1 MQQRAD
7 LLHCRDKSQVYAGP
21 CSFTKGQ
28 KWSRIKQDWKKM
40 SSMISL
46 DGYNLDKM
54 DEIEQ
59 TLIDAF
65 ISQDEIDDADEF
77 VQKNAPAEY
86 IQYLKDYQKVK
97 ERFRREGILA

>member
-1 MQQRAD
+1 MNR
-7 LLHCRDKSQVYAGP
+7 
-21 CSFTKGQ
+21 
-28 KWSRIKQDWKKM
+28 KM
-40 SSMISL
+40 ISMISL

-97 ERFRREGILA
+97 ERANVKHFFTPLGKEFFPCTVSSFLHRTVR

>member
-1 MQQRAD
+1 M
-7 LLHCRDKSQVYAGP
+7 
-21 CSFTKGQ
+21 
-28 KWSRIKQDWKKM
+28 I
-40 SSMISL
+40 SMISL

-97 ERFRREGILA
+97 ERFRREGILAWWGRKGIAPAVLFVWGGTRVP

>member
-1 MQQRAD
+1 M
-7 LLHCRDKSQVYAGP
+7 
-21 CSFTKGQ
+21 
-28 KWSRIKQDWKKM
+28 I
-40 SSMISL
+40 SMISL

-54 DEIEQ
+54 
-59 TLIDAF
+59 
-65 ISQDEIDDADEF
+65 DEIDDADEF